1 VCANKKFIFIHLNF
15 LRYILLF
22 SALFYVS
29 FSRATVNINKDRY
42 ARFSSLTTNEGLAG
56 NYVLDILQDDNGFI
70 WIATR
75 TGLTRYDGHHFVNF
89 THSPNDSSSISDNYV
104 QCLAVDKEGTL
115 WVGTKNGLNKYNEKT
130 GSFCTWAGSDK
141 EKSVP
146 SNPYI
151 RKILPDSNAVLW
163 VETVDGVLNK
173 INTKTGEVL
182 YYPHQQVSQ
191 EYYSYHCLFK
201 DSDGDIWVG
210 NRGKGP
216 YRFQPKSGNMR
227 LIKADPT
234 RNDKKRDQEV
244 AYVIEDSEHRFWVG
258 SIDGFWRFHKGT
270 ETFERV
276 IPMSSFHCI
285 EDRDGILWLSG
296 GKGVYRFN
304 ANTNSAVLYSNNESD
319 PHSLI
324 NNSVNALFEDRDG
337 NIWIGTNDGIS
348 VFSKSDNEIQY
359 IRRLTDSNNTLNSNN
374 ISAVL
379 EDSDGNIWF
388 GTQKKGLSKWNPK
401 TDTFTNF
408 QYKKGDNSSL
418 ASNNVSALY
427 QDRKNNIWIGLWQGV
442 GFNKYEPQTNAFKKF
457 SYDPDS
463 YKKDWY
469 SSFLEDNE
477 GRFMT
482 GIWGA
487 NGVHFFNRKDE
498 KFLPYNFSTHS
509 TPMNYP
515 LTGLALDDQSIWTGH
530 NNVIYQ
536 YHIALDSFSV
546 FHGKDPLVLEE
557 PELNDFDY
565 FRNFH
570 QTIKI
575 DDKIY
580 FATTNGLLVTNSI
593 KKQFDELISN
603 TEITALAKNGSD
615 DILWLGTA
623 KGFGVLTQN
632 NEFKLIKGN
641 NHKDSL
647 LWQKEIINLKEING
661 KLYVATNLG
670 LLIYEPQ
677 TDSFLKSPVN
687 QAINLINT
695 KVNAIVSYDRGI
707 LVGTDNNLIKINE
720 ANNRIELDTLLQGLL
735 INDILTED
743 SSYNLILGTN
753 KGIYCL
759 NNGTFKPIENTTS
772 FNILDLIQDSDGRF
786 WAGTNKGL
794 LSVSADCKDI
804 KFHNQPG
811 KYCLSSHLVSFLAN
825 DSTGNIWAGTTNN
838 GLNRIN
844 SKTLAVDHFYP
855 TIQNTGKYAEMKA
868 SVFLQQK
875 NGTIWVGGERLY
887 KFNAQA
893 NKFVPVSEED
903 FPYKE
908 ILSLQEDENENLWIG
923 TSNGLV
929 LFNPRTN
936 SAQLFS
942 YLHGLPNFDFSGGSL
957 KLSSGNLLFA
967 GKKGA
972 IIFNPESLTNQT
984 ISDKIA
990 ITGATVFGSRIFF
1003 SADSNS
1009 PIKLKYNQNFFT
1021 LEFST
1026 MQFSGLKEK
1035 YQYLLEGV
1043 DPDWV
1048 KTKDNNASYTNI
1060 QPGTYAFKIKTMIG
1074 DPNVNTF
1081 YLTIR
1086 PPFWKTWWFT
1096 LITIGLAS
1104 GFIAYWIST
1113 LTKKQKTEE
1122 QRIILEHKLLQLQM
1136 NPHFIFNVLIAI
1148 QSFIYRKDN
1157 YESGLY
1163 LSKFAKLMRI
1173 FLQNSRNEWI
1183 TLSKE
1188 IESLQYY
1195 LNLQQLR
1202 LETKFEY
1209 AIECKNI
1216 PDSDYIHIP
1225 PMIIQPFVENSIEHG
1240 FANLSYPGKIQISFE
1255 TKETCLE
1262 ATIRDNGNGYYPKK
1276 GKAKQKSHESMAT
1289 EIIKKRIEILNNK
1302 KCKTAL
1308 TIQNINNK
1316 GKTGTEVIIRFP
1328 YKEEF

>member
-1 VCANKKFIFIHLNF
+1 M
-15 LRYILLF
+15 LL
-22 SALFYVS
+22 YVS
-29 FSRATVNINKDRY
+29 FSRANININKDRY
-42 ARFSSLTTNEGLAG
+42 ARFSSLTTNDGLSG
-56 NYVLDILQDDNGFI
+56 NYVLDILQDNKGFI

-75 TGLTRYDGHHFVNF
+75 SGLTRYDGYHFVNF
-89 THSPNDSSSISDNYV
+89 THSPDDSLSISSNYV
-104 QCLAVDKEGTL
+104 QCLAVDEEGTL
-115 WVGTKNGLNKYNEKT
+115 WVGTKNGLNKYDDHT
-130 GSFCTWAGSDK
+130 GTFSIWAGINK

-163 VETVDGVLNK
+163 VETVDGILNK

-216 YRFQPKSGNMR
+216 YRFHPESGTIH

-234 RNDKKRDQEV
+234 RKDKKRDQEV
-244 AYVIEDSEHRFWVG
+244 AYVIEDSQNRFWVG
-258 SIDGFWRFHKGT
+258 SIDGFWRFYKDT

-285 EDRDGILWLSG
+285 EDSDGILWLSG
-296 GKGVYRFN
+296 GNGVYRFN
-304 ANTNSAVLYSNNESD
+304 ANTNSAILYSNNESD

-324 NNSVNALFEDRDG
+324 NNSINTLFEDRDG

-348 VFSKSDNEIQY
+348 VFSKSDNEIRY
-359 IRRLTDSNNTLNSNN
+359 IRRLTDSDNTLNSNT
-374 ISAVL
+374 ISTVL
-379 EDSDGNIWF
+379 EDKEGNIWF
-388 GTQKKGLSKWNPK
+388 GTQKKGLSKWNSQ

-418 ASNNVSALY
+418 ASNKVSALY
-427 QDRKNNIWIGLWQGV
+427 QDKQNNIWIGLWQGI
-442 GFNKYEPQTNAFKKF
+442 GFNKYEPQTNSFKKF

-469 SSFLEDNE
+469 SSFLEDSE
-477 GRFMT
+477 RRFMA
-482 GIWGA
+482 GLWGA
-487 NGVHFFNRKDE
+487 NGVHLFTRKDE
-498 KFLPYNFSTHS
+498 KFLPYNFSAHS

-515 LTGLALDDQSIWTGH
+515 LTGLVLDNQTIWTGH
-530 NNVIYQ
+530 ANIIYQ
-536 YHIALDSFSV
+536 YHIDTDSFSV
-546 FHGKDPLVLEE
+546 FYGTDPNKTVEAG
-557 PELNDFDY
+557 LNDFDY

-570 QTIKI
+570 RTIKI

-580 FATTNGLLVTNSI
+580 FATTHGLLCTDST
-593 KKQFDELISN
+593 KTRFEQLISN
-603 TEITALAKNGSD
+603 TEITALAKNDVNG
-615 DILWLGTA
+615 ILWFGTN

-632 NEFKLIKGN
+632 NEFKLIRN
-641 NHKDSL
+641 NSDKNSP
-647 LWQKEIINLKEING
+647 LWQKEIINLNEING
-661 KLYVATNLG
+661 KVYVATNLG
-670 LLIYEPQ
+670 LLIYNPQ
-677 TDSFLKSPVN
+677 TDSFLKSGSN
-687 QAINLINT
+687 MELHLANNKINT
-695 KVNAIVSYDRGI
+695 IVSYDRGI
-707 LVGTDNNLIKINE
+707 IIGTDNNLIKIDE
-720 ANNRIELDTLLQGLL
+720 ANNRIELDTLLQGLV
-735 INDILTED
+735 INDILTE
-743 SSYNLILGTN
+743 SSNLNLILGTN
-753 KGIYCL
+753 KGIYCFS
-759 NNGTFKPIENTTS
+759 NGTFNPIENTTR
-772 FNILDLIQDSDGRF
+772 FNILDLTKDNDSRI

-794 LSVSADCKDI
+794 LSVSADRTEI
-804 KFHNQPG
+804 KLHDQPG
-811 KYCLSSHLVSFLAN
+811 KYCLSSHLISFLAT

-844 SKTLAVDHFYP
+844 SKSLAVEHYYQSM
-855 TIQNTGKYAEMKA
+855 QNTGRYPEKKA

-875 NGTIWVGGERLY
+875 NGTIWVGGEKLH
-887 KFNAQA
+887 KFNPEA
-893 NKFVPVSEED
+893 NKFEPIPEND

-908 ILSLQEDENENLWIG
+908 ILSLQEDGNEYLWIG
-923 TSNGLV
+923 TANGLV
-929 LFNPRTN
+929 LFNTQTN
-936 SAQLFS
+936 NAQLFS
-942 YLHGLPNFDFSGGSL
+942 YLHGLPDFDFSGGSL

-972 IIFNPESLTNQT
+972 IIFNPESLSNHTV
-984 ISDKIA
+984 SDKIA

-1003 SADSNS
+1003 PTDSKS
-1009 PIKLKYNQNFFT
+1009 PIQLKYNQNFFT

-1026 MQFSGLKEK
+1026 MQFSGLKEE
-1035 YQYLLEGV
+1035 YQYMLEGV
-1043 DPDWV
+1043 DPGWV
-1048 KTKDNNASYTNI
+1048 ETKNNSASYTNI
-1060 QPGTYAFKIKTMIG
+1060 QPGNYAFKIKSKIG
-1074 DPNVNTF
+1074 DQEVNTF
-1081 YLTIR
+1081 SLTIR
-1086 PPFWKTWWFT
+1086 PPFWETWWFI

-1104 GFIAYWIST
+1104 GFIAYWVST

-1148 QSFIYRKDN
+1148 QSFIYRKDT

-1202 LETKFEY
+1202 TETKFQY
-1209 AIECKNI
+1209 DIECINI

-1240 FANLSYPGKIQISFE
+1240 FANLSYPGKIWISFE

-1262 ATIRDNGNGYYPKK
+1262 AVIRDNGNGYYPKK
-1276 GKAKQKSHESMAT
+1276 EKAKAKTHESMAT
-1289 EIIKKRIEILNNK
+1289 EIIQKRIEILNNK

-1308 TIQNINNK
+1308 TIHNISDED
-1316 GKTGTEVIIRFP
+1316 KTGTEVVIRFP